1 MKKIS
6 KNHQAY
12 YARCNGDR
20 GHIARFGLNR
30 ICHIIEVCYIIKK
43 DNIFQKD
50 ETVYPIYEF
59 DYSVPEKG
67 KLEMNLNI
75 LKLFED

>member
-1 MKKIS
+1 MS
-6 KNHQAY
+6 FY
-12 YARCNGDR
+12 RS
-20 GHIARFGLNR
+20 F
-30 ICHIIEVCYIIKK
+30 YIIKK
-43 DNIFQKD
+43 DNIFKKD

-75 LKLFED
+75 LKLFEDK